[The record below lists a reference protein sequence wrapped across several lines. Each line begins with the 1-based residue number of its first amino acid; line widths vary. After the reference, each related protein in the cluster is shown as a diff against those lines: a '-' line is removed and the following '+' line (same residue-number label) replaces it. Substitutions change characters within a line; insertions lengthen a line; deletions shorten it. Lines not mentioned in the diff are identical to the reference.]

1 MHETKYQNIPRDA
14 LPKNES
20 MKDCVDRIV
29 PFWYNTI
36 ARQILNNKKV
46 IIVAH
51 KNSLRAM
58 FSHLM
63 KISDEQIKQ
72 FKVPNALPLVY
83 EFDENLNHINNY
95 ALMDKDSHKIRCKN
109 RDMSYNNIMMDN
121 YESADGTDSTRD
133 TNEKFKI

>member
-1 MHETKYQNIPRDA
+1 MELWRSSFDIGPPALSFNDYRHPMHETKYSDMPRDA

-46 IIVAH
+46 VIVAH

-58 FSHLM
+58 FSHL
-63 KISDEQIKQ
+63 
-72 FKVPNALPLVY
+72 
-83 EFDENLNHINNY
+83 
-95 ALMDKDSHKIRCKN
+95 
-109 RDMSYNNIMMDN
+109 
-121 YESADGTDSTRD
+121 
-133 TNEKFKI
+133 